1 MLTDVSNSFSRH
13 SKLPYREP
21 SKFGLG
27 VVQMGSLTANF
38 RLWAFTRDPRMESY
52 VRNCPLWA
60 FDWNPLCGILASR
73 SLVRDVSIRAFR
85 FGFCSKWIRLA
96 SFIWGR
102 SFRILVCSLSFRI
115 TRLLFVVWWRAF
127 RPPTVSFLYKMTQKQ
142 ISKSRA
148 KQKKSSRKIDFWL
161 WDGLLH
167 EEMFVTPMW
176 EML

>member
-21 SKFGLG
+21 SKFELG

-60 FDWNPLCGILASR
+60 FDWNLLCGILASR

-142 ISKSRA
+142 ISKSEA
-148 KQKKSSRKIDFWL
+148 KKRRGESIFDS
-161 WDGLLH
+161 GT
-167 EEMFVTPMW
+167 V
-176 EML
+176 

>member
-27 VVQMGSLTANF
+27 VVQMGSLPANF
-38 RLWAFTRDPRMESY
+38 RLWPFTRDPRMESY
-52 VRNCPLWA
+52 VWNCSLCA
-60 FDWNPLCGILASR
+60 FDWNPLFGLLASR
-73 SLVRDVSIRAFR
+73 SLVCDVSFIAFR
-85 FGFCSKWIRLA
+85 FGFCSKSIRLA

-148 KQKKSSRKIDFWL
+148 KQTKSSREIDFWL
-161 WDGLLH
+161 WDGLIHDDVRALGACR
-167 EEMFVTPMW
+167 
-176 EML
+176 